1 METYYKTLHVRH
13 GKSIENQ
20 IRKKVKTKQHQD
32 ILLGILLGNDDGIE
46 KEIKQNFIESNLSHI
61 LAVSGMHVAYITAIT
76 TYILT
81 LLKIGKRKT
90 KIITILLLTFFMLL
104 TGNTP
109 SVKRACIMAILST
122 IAVLIGTKSDNI
134 NNMGVSLLI
143 ILIQNPFYI
152 LNTGLILS
160 YIATLGIILLS
171 PKEQEK
177 EIKPLQK
184 IKQIMQ
190 VSISAWVAIL
200 PISIV
205 LFRTISLTF
214 IFSNILIS
222 FIIGIIII
230 LGFIIIIPINIPILP
245 IILEI
250 LLSLLTKITE
260 IFSKIPISNILVNPP
275 TYLVILIY
283 YIILL
288 FWIYIKKI
296 NGKTYK
302 KRIEQKLL
310 TNVDKFKHYVLKRKI
325 QLIAIIS
332 VSIICYILVQ
342 KMPIDLKISFIDVGQ
357 GDCTLI
363 TTPNR
368 KNILID
374 GGGSTN
380 DSYDVGESVLLP
392 YLLNHNIKQID
403 VMIISHFD
411 TDHIRRIINYNAKA
425 TSTKNNNTKTI

>member
-1 METYYKTLHVRH
+1 METYYKTLHVKH

-20 IRKKVKTKQHQD
+20 IRKKVKTKKHQD

-61 LAVSGMHVAYITAIT
+61 LAVSGMHVAYIIAIT
-76 TYILT
+76 TYILI

-109 SVKRACIMAILST
+109 SVKRACVMAILST

-160 YIATLGIILLS
+160 YIATLGIILLL

-177 EIKPLQK
+177 EIKLLQK

-214 IFSNILIS
+214 IFSNVLIS

-230 LGFIIIIPINIPILP
+230 LGFIISIPINIPILP

-288 FWIYIKKI
+288 FWIYLKKL
-296 NGKTYK
+296 NGKTDK
-302 KRIEQKLL
+302 KRIEKKLL
-310 TNVDKFKHYVLKRKI
+310 TNVDKFKYYVLKRKI
-325 QLIAIIS
+325 QFIVIIS

-357 GDCTLI
+357 GDSTLI
-363 TTPNR
+363 TTPNH

-374 GGGSTN
+374 GGGSTS
-380 DSYDVGESVLLP
+380 DSYDVGESILLP
-392 YLLNHNIKQID
+392 YLLSHYIKRID
-403 VMIISHFD
+403 VLVISHFD
-411 TDHIRRIINYNAKA
+411 TDHIRTGY
-425 TSTKNNNTKTI
+425 